1 MAIRVMSDAFADGQ
15 QIPVKYTCDGQNIS
29 PPLRWSGVPA
39 EAQEL
44 VLVVD
49 DPDAPSGLFTH
60 WLVYG
65 LPPRTAGLPEGVPP
79 GETVPGGGRQ
89 GRNDFGRL
97 GYGGPCPPSGSH
109 RYIFTVYALDA
120 PLNLP
125 PGATRRQL
133 FHAMNGHVI
142 DTGQLTGRYQ
152 RR

>member
-1 MAIRVMSDAFADGQ
+1 MAIQVMSGAFADGQ
-15 QIPVKYTCDGQNIS
+15 QIPVKYTCDAQDIS

-49 DPDAPSGLFTH
+49 DPDAPSGIFTH

-65 LPPRTAGLPEGVPP
+65 LPPRTTGLPEGVPP

-109 RYIFTVYALDA
+109 RYVFTVYALDA

-125 PGATRRQL
+125 PGATRR
-133 FHAMNGHVI
+133 HGSSTRWA
-142 DTGQLTGRYQ
+142 DTWLTRAN
-152 RR
+152 

>member
-1 MAIRVMSDAFADGQ
+1 MAIRVMSDAFAEGQ
-15 QIPVKYTCDGQNIS
+15 QIPAKYTCDGQDIS
-29 PPLRWSGVPA
+29 PPLRWTGIPA

-44 VLVVD
+44 ALVFD

-65 LPPRTAGLPEGVPP
+65 LPPRTTGLPEGVPP

-89 GRNDFGRL
+89 GRNDFGRI

-109 RYIFTVYALDA
+109 RYVFTVYALDA
-120 PLNLP
+120 PLGLP
-125 PGATRRQL
+125 AGATRRQL
-133 FHAMNGHVI
+133 FRAMEGHVI
-142 DTGQLTGRYQ
+142 DKGQLIGRYQ